1 MKRFKHNLG
10 NMNKWTGDMGL
21 VYPMKPIEVLP
32 NDTVQ
37 MSTNMLLRLS
47 PLTAPVYHHVNLDLY
62 HFFCPT
68 RLAVQNANEDG
79 TSEFDWEAF
88 ITGGPDGTDAQ
99 TIPTAD
105 VTETRKTIWEYFGIK
120 PKAGLDLNAIP
131 MWAYNSIMNEFFR
144 DQDVQQIRS
153 MNDNTLF
160 RSCWSKDYYTVART
174 FEQRG
179 PSITLPLGESAPV
192 TYDGVSTSSTQ
203 LGVFSTNDNAYQGL
217 RGDGGATTDEVF
229 AATGDTPDH
238 NLYADLKNATSATVN
253 DLRRSLALQR
263 FQEARARYGARL
275 SEYLR
280 YQGATPQDARLD
292 RPEFLAAGRTPIN
305 FSEILQTGPEATAP
319 TGTNYGVGDMFG
331 HGIAAIKSNKFRR
344 YVPEHGYIVSL
355 AVVRPKMELQDG
367 VDRTFLKR
375 YKEDFFQKE
384 LQYIGQQPLYAGE
397 IDAFNSI
404 DPYAT
409 FGFIDRYSDYSFNK
423 STVAGDFRDLLN
435 FWHMSREFSSE
446 PALNKQ
452 FIECTPTKRIFNVQ
466 DNDVLWAIGQNRCV
480 ARRNVQPNATPR
492 IL

>member
-1 MKRFKHNLG
+1 MRRYKHNLG

-79 TSEFDWEAF
+79 TTEFDWEAF

-105 VTETRKTIWEYFGIK
+105 VTDTRKTIWEYFGIK
-120 PKAGLDLNAIP
+120 PKLGLDLNAIP

-144 DQDVQQIRS
+144 DQDVQDIRLMS
-153 MNDNTLF
+153 DNSLF

-179 PSITLPLGESAPV
+179 PSITLPLGESAPTRV
-192 TYDGVSTSSTQ
+192 NLVYN
-203 LGVFSTNDNAYQGL
+203 NDNDSAYGSLQMDGSSA
-217 RGDGGATTDEVF
+217 GDPLTAQTPPAAQVPAYIAGTTDLS
-229 AATGDTPDH
+229 AATG
-238 NLYADLKNATSATVN
+238 ATVN

-319 TGTNYGVGDMFG
+319 SGTNYGVGDMFG

-367 VDRTFLKR
+367 IDRTFLKR

-397 IDAFNSI
+397 IDAFNSA

-435 FWHMSREFSSE
+435 FWHMSREFSAE
-446 PALNKQ
+446 PALNQQ
-452 FIECTPTKRIFNVQ
+452 FIECTPTKRIFNVP